1 MQTEP
6 QKEHLWLHKLLGEWT
21 SEMSMSEETQEKSTG
36 SETVRKLGDLWVLC
50 EGRGEMPGGGT
61 AHMLMTLGYDPRKK
75 RYVGTWVGSMMT
87 WMWIYEGSLD
97 ATQKVLTLSSEGPQ
111 FTPEGKIVDGKSA
124 KYRDV
129 IEFKSDNHR
138 VLTSHVLGEDGKWN
152 QFMTAHYRRK
162 EPSAAKPKR
171 ETDHA
176 IHYPG

>member
-1 MQTEP
+1 MHAEP

-21 SEMSMSEETQEKSTG
+21 SEMAMPDDMQQKSTG
-36 SETVRKLGDLWVLC
+36 TEVVRKLGDLWVLA
-50 EGRGEMPGGGT
+50 EGRGEMPGGGM

-111 FTPEGKIVDGKSA
+111 FTPEGQVVEGKVA

-129 IEFKSDNHR
+129 IEFKNDNHR
-138 VLTSHVLGEDGKWN
+138 VLTSHVLGDDGKWN
-152 QFMTAHYRRK
+152 QFMEAHYRRK
-162 EPSAAKPKR
+162 EQATEPKSTA
-171 ETDHA
+171 EHA
-176 IHYPG
+176 IHDLS